1 MHLSVKPDQK
11 IDIHLLNVNAE
22 VGTGLVTV
30 TCSSGTRA
38 LVEDQVNRAGM

>member
-11 IDIHLLNVNAE
+11 IDIHLIDDPLRGA
-22 VGTGLVTV
+22 TGLVTA
-30 TCSSGTRA
+30 TLSLETRA